1 MASWGLAYE
10 YGKNAYE
17 DMWRKQEE
25 NDRYAAQRKLFDM
38 QLAAAEEEQKVAN
51 REQARS
57 LAVRDTINAYQN
69 DLMSGGSKGR
79 QAFVDAL
86 NQMGIGAQLVDG
98 TKVVFLGAD
107 GKPDASNVIDMSDTS
122 KWTGPAMMSE
132 LTKRVGTAVA
142 ESNKYQEQ
150 VEKDRQFHEAVRQ
163 FDEKNKLDWD
173 KAVLNSNTT
182 LGAARLYMAG
192 KQAGASGG
200 SGSSGSGTGGKGA
213 SSPFNS
219 DVEKYA
225 EEAAVKAIFGP
236 GVEAVKGDDGA
247 TVYIDTTKEDRPQI
261 TPTEG
266 QLTDLYNLKNQ
277 IAVDANNAWQADGTN
292 AAAAA
297 RVLGSQKG
305 NARTAGLAA
314 IDQGLASI
322 IAGYETPAPITMS
335 YGVDAITRSPVRW
348 SPTTGYTGG
357 NYTNSDLLARGI
369 NNLASSLNFQF

>member
-38 QLAAAEEEQKVAN
+38 RLEAEEAEQEVAN
-51 REQARS
+51 RELARS
-57 LAVRDTINAYQN
+57 LNVRDTINAYQN
-69 DLMSGGSKGR
+69 ELMSGGSKGR
-79 QAFVDAL
+79 QAFVDVL
-86 NQMGIGAQLVDG
+86 NQMGVGAQLVDG

-132 LTKRVGTAVA
+132 LTKRVDTAVA
-142 ESNKYQEQ
+142 ESAKYQEK

-163 FDEKNKLDWD
+163 FDEKNKLDWN
-173 KAVLNSNTT
+173 KAVLN
-182 LGAARLYMAG
+182 AATSRYG
-192 KQAGASGG
+192 YDRIYSSKSG
-200 SGSSGSGTGGKGA
+200 SGSSGSSSSSSGGKSA

-292 AAAAA
+292 AAAAT

-314 IDQGLASI
+314 LDQNLASI
-322 IAGYETPAPITMS
+322 IAGSETPAPVTMS
-335 YGVDAITRSPVRW
+335 YGVDAIVRSPVRW
-348 SPTTGYTGG
+348 SPVTGYTGG
-357 NYTNSDLLARGI
+357 NYTNSDLLARGV
-369 NNLASSLNFQF
+369 NNLVSSLNFQF

>member
-25 NDRYAAQRKLFDM
+25 NDRYAAQRKLFD
-38 QLAAAEEEQKVAN
+38 LKLKAEEAEQEIAN
-51 REQARS
+51 MELARS
-57 LAVRDTINAYQN
+57 LNVRDTINAYQN

-86 NQMGIGAQLVDG
+86 NQIGVGAQLVDG

-122 KWTGPAMMSE
+122 KWTGPAMLSE

-142 ESNKYQEQ
+142 ESNKYQEK
-150 VEKDRQFHEAVRQ
+150 VEKDRQFNEAVRQ
-163 FDEKNKLDWD
+163 FNEKNKLDWD
-173 KAVLNSNTT
+173 KAVLSSNTT

-200 SGSSGSGTGGKGA
+200 SGSSGSGAGGKGA

-322 IAGYETPAPITMS
+322 IAGSETPAPITMS
-335 YGVDAITRSPVRW
+335 YGVDAIVRSPVRW
-348 SPTTGYTGG
+348 SPATGYTGG
-357 NYTNSDLLARGI
+357 NYTNSDLLARGV

>member
-25 NDRYAAQRKLFDM
+25 NDRYAAQRKLFD
-38 QLAAAEEEQKVAN
+38 LKLKAEEAEQEIAN
-51 REQARS
+51 MELARS
-57 LAVRDTINAYQN
+57 LNVRDTINAYQN

-86 NQMGIGAQLVDG
+86 NQIGVGAQLVDG

-122 KWTGPAMMSE
+122 KWTGTAMMAE
-132 LTKRVGTAVA
+132 LAKRVNTAVA

-182 LGAARLYMAG
+182 LGAARMYTAG
-192 KQAGASGG
+192 KLAGSGGKSG
-200 SGSSGSGTGGKGA
+200 SGSTGGKDAG
-213 SSPFNS
+213 SPYNQDAW
-219 DVEKYA
+219 DVAYNTSVR
-225 EEAAVKAIFGP
+225 AVLGT

-247 TVYIDTTKEDRPQI
+247 TIYIDTTKPDRPQI
-261 TPTEG
+261 IPTEG
-266 QLTDLYNLKNQ
+266 QVTDINNMANS
-277 IAVDANNAWQADGTN
+277 IFVEANNMWQESGVNT
-292 AAAAA
+292 AAAS
-297 RVLGSQKG
+297 RVLSSKYG
-305 NARTAGLAA
+305 NARTEALSAMN
-314 IDQGLASI
+314 QGLTSI
-322 IAGYETPAPITMS
+322 MEKAGAIAPVTMGYRADP
-335 YGVDAITRSPVRW
+335 VVKSPVRW
-348 SPTTGYTGG
+348 GLTTGYTGG